1 MWLASRSMGRG
12 SLFGLYLPLGRW
24 REDAALLTPSP
35 LAAAGRALAS
45 AVPERISDGN
55 HTNSDRLSPPG
66 GTAPLAAA
74 VTVVVDRMR
83 AAPPSSTDRSTAV
96 QLTEESTTTPLAD
109 VMPPEPARGARP
121 AVLIGEVRFVFTLG
135 CLGLCLICCVKCL
148 LSLAHFIAG
157 VGACS

>member
-45 AVPERISDGN
+45 AVPERILDGN
-55 HTNSDRLSPPG
+55 HTNSDRLSPPS

-83 AAPPSSTDRSTAV
+83 AAPPSTDMPNAS
-96 QLTEESTTTPLAD
+96 QLTEESQSTTTPLAD

-121 AVLIGEVRFVFTLG
+121 AVLIGEVRFV
-135 CLGLCLICCVKCL
+135 
-148 LSLAHFIAG
+148 SP
-157 VGACS
+157 